1 MFCSM
6 SRYFT
11 SVHTKKE
18 KCCAYISLYKRRNN
32 YTRYPLFGSSDFRRL
47 TSVTFFCLHYII
59 QSKRMN
65 ITIKKVCVMQ
75 TQNCSKLVPSPKY
88 PTFFLYEMGNNSEV
102 FQLLLILY
110 TFLCCLIIFLKNYST
125 ISPVSSS
132 NSTPDD
138 ILCISDIIFSFISG
152 LAFSHALTDSAP

>member
-6 SRYFT
+6 ARYLSFPRYI
-11 SVHTKKE
+11 KKE
-18 KCCAYISLYKRRNN
+18 KRCAYISLYKRRNN

-59 QSKRMN
+59 QSKIMN
-65 ITIKKVCVMQ
+65 ITIKKVCTTQ

-88 PTFFLYEMGNNSEV
+88 PTFFLYEMGNYSEV

-110 TFLCCLIIFLKNYST
+110 TFLCRLIIFFKKLFDDFPCLFIKFNTWWHTVYLRHYFFFHIW
-125 ISPVSSS
+125 IS
-132 NSTPDD
+132 
-138 ILCISDIIFSFISG
+138 F
-152 LAFSHALTDSAP
+152 